1 MRRLVIISIAAVIG
15 LLSASCERKIL
26 LQPGH
31 KHGSEIRITLDLE
44 AEMDAECGDNPTMYN
59 DILATAGSV
68 TVIAYPKSETAKYV
82 VQKITGTS
90 GSIWLFP
97 GVYDLMVYTSD
108 FYELDGVY
116 YRGTDKLE
124 TTEAYTTS
132 VKAVS
137 KDVTDS
143 KSKAAYI
150 MEYPD
155 PLFRG
160 VCKNFEVVKNVTHDL
175 KVQVDP
181 LSYKYWFHVD
191 VEGLD
196 YITSATL
203 QIDGMYTT
211 VFMANGE
218 HRDDEYGKQ
227 SVETTIHKE
236 ENMVKGEFFSFGP
249 HQDSDVKNSMLL
261 TFVNGR
267 TINIQLDDISAD
279 IKKLTKGGEIIIEQ
293 KIVINVGDD
302 GSGFVPKVEDWEEE
316 EVVIPI

>member
-1 MRRLVIISIAAVIG
+1 MRRLIIISIAAVIA
-15 LLSASCERKIL
+15 LLSASCERKVL

-31 KHGSEIRITLDLE
+31 KHGSEVRLYIDLE
-44 AEMDAECGDNPTMYN
+44 AEMDAETGDNPTMYN
-59 DILATAGSV
+59 DLLSTARTV

-82 VQKITGTS
+82 VHKITGTS
-90 GSIWLFP
+90 GSIWLMP

-108 FYELDGVY
+108 FTDVDGIY

-124 TTEAYTTS
+124 TTEAYTTT

-137 KDVTDS
+137 KDPDDS
-143 KSKAAYI
+143 KSAYI

-155 PLFRG
+155 PLFTG
-160 VCKNFEVVKNVTHDL
+160 ICKNFEVQKDMIHDL
-175 KVQVDP
+175 EVEVDP

-196 YITSATL
+196 YITSATF
-203 QIDGMYTT
+203 QIAGMYTT
-211 VFMANGE
+211 VYMANGE
-218 HRDDEYGKQ
+218 HREDEYGIQ
-227 SVETTIHKE
+227 TVETTIHKE
-236 ENMVKGEFFSFGP
+236 ENKVKGEFFSFGP
-249 HQDSDVKNSMLL
+249 HQASDVKNTMEL

-279 IKKLTKGGEIIIEQ
+279 IKKLTKGGEIVIEQ

-302 GSGFVPKVEDWEEE
+302 GSGFVPKVEDWDEE

>member
-15 LLSASCERKIL
+15 LLSASFERKIL

-31 KHGSEIRITLDLE
+31 KHGSEIRLVIDLE
-44 AEMDAECGDNPTMYN
+44 AEMDAETGDNPTMYN
-59 DILATAGSV
+59 DLLATARTV

-82 VQKITGTS
+82 VQKIQGTQ

-108 FYELDGVY
+108 FYELDGLY

-124 TTEAYTTS
+124 TTEAFTTA
-132 VKAVS
+132 VKTQS
-137 KDVTDS
+137 KDGQS
-143 KSKAAYI
+143 KSKTTYN

-160 VCKNFEVVKNVTHDL
+160 VCKDFEVIKNVTHDL
-175 KVQVDP
+175 EVQVDP

-203 QIDGMYTT
+203 QIAGMYTT
-211 VFMANGE
+211 VYMANGE
-218 HRDDEYGKQ
+218 HREDEYGIQ
-227 SVETTIHKE
+227 TVETTIHKE

-249 HQDSDVKNSMLL
+249 HQASDVKNSMIL

-302 GSGFVPKVEDWEEE
+302 GSSFVPNVDDWDEE
-316 EVVIPI
+316 EVTIPIW